1 MRLKGVELAANQL
14 FVRGR
19 PVPSHAVPLQ
29 HGSSTSAR
37 HQRKVHLPV
46 SLRRAEVSA
55 SAAATA
61 DIEDKTSEAQRDNAK
76 RTRSDEASAAHRP
89 KDRSD
94 LPEELRDVTAVL
106 SVPNAHAPTG
116 STQVYVLGMSHVSK
130 RSLQHIEQ
138 LISLV
143 RPEVVVVELCKDRV
157 TGLVDRDAVEMQ
169 RSHCSRVTWT
179 GLPTRR
185 GWPSERDLLRLI
197 RTRPGEAVSYQ
208 DIEED
213 PSRILATGLF
223 RSCRPVVNPPS
234 RRGDFYPTFLQQQQQ
249 QEAQE
254 QGADTAEP
262 EGGRAVA
269 ADEVVLKALRPIGG
283 AEFIVAPRQL
293 PPVKTINVRIDS
305 SLSRSSQIPLGAL
318 EKAAKAAVASQ
329 AASKGKE
336 VTPTVDL
343 LMALRADILDAA
355 IETGIDRTSI
365 EVLFQ
370 GAESSHVEAIL
381 RAVPDG
387 RDASVSGL
395 ELTASGG
402 EGEGIEPYRAS
413 PRLIE
418 IGISMRVPLDKVA
431 ENLAPRPPP
440 AALVPGEYSHDRE
453 PCRTSWQRWNSDDD
467 ERVDVLAADEDAPK
481 PPTAGPVGAFAM
493 ILSGLYARFQDAAG
507 LAVGVESGEAWR
519 TAFRA
524 AASVGAA
531 QVVLGDR
538 PSAITARRMGAAVLK
553 STAPV
558 FLGACG
564 LSAAADYS
572 AAAGMLPEGTGP
584 VAVLAG
590 LAAVATSLIP
600 IAGPLLEV
608 RSLSKK
614 DAVDIEAAV
623 RVPEPLQGGQGTLKL
638 WGEDALLGWPGAME
652 PVIHE
657 RDAFMARVISAA
669 AQGSSAEAPALLADM
684 GADGVPIWRYT
695 VGKNGPQGV
704 SPLGEGDGSY
714 SPLPAVGA
722 VVAVV
727 GTAHVRGI
735 TKAWDGALEDTTLD
749 SFLEY

>member
-1 MRLKGVELAANQL
+1 MAARL
-14 FVRGR
+14 
-19 PVPSHAVPLQ
+19 
-29 HGSSTSAR
+29 
-37 HQRKVHLPV
+37 QRKVHLPA

-61 DIEDKTSEAQRDNAK
+61 DIEAKTLEARQDNAK
-76 RTRSDEASAAHRP
+76 RARSNEASTAHRP
-89 KDRSD
+89 KDRNE

-106 SVPNAHAPTG
+106 SVPNTHAPAG
-116 STQVYVLGMSHVSK
+116 STQVYLLGMSHVSK

-169 RSHCSRVTWT
+169 RSHCSRVSWT

-185 GWPSERDLLRLI
+185 GWPSEQDLLRLI

-223 RSCRPVVNPPS
+223 RSCRPVVNPPR

-249 QEAQE
+249 RQQEQQEEQE
-254 QGADTAEP
+254 QGQDADTAES
-262 EGGRAVA
+262 EGSRAMA

-305 SLSRSSQIPLGAL
+305 SLSRSSQIPLGTL

-381 RAVPDG
+381 RAVPEG

-395 ELTASGG
+395 ELTALGG

-431 ENLAPRPPP
+431 ENLVPRPPP

-524 AASVGAA
+524 AASVGSA

-558 FLGACG
+558 FLGACV

-572 AAAGMLPEGTGP
+572 AATGMLPEGIGP

-590 LAAVATSLIP
+590 LAAVAASLVP

-614 DAVDIEAAV
+614 DAANIEAAV

-638 WGEDALLGWPGAME
+638 WGEDALLGWPGAMD

-714 SPLPAVGA
+714 SPLQAVGA

-735 TKAWDGALEDTTLD
+735 TKACDGVLEDTTLD